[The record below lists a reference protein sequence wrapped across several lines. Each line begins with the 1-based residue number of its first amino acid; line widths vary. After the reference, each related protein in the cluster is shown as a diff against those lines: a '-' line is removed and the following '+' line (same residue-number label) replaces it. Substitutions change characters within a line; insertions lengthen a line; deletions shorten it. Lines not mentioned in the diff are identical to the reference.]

1 MANRWGKSGNSGR
14 FYFLG
19 LQNHCGQWL
28 QSWNQKTIA
37 SWQESDDKLSVLKS
51 RDITL
56 LTKVH
61 IVKAMVFPVVTYSC
75 ENWTVKKA
83 ECQRIDAFRPWCW
96 RRLFATPWT
105 VAFQGP
111 LMMEF
116 SRWDY
121 WSVLPFPYPGDLP
134 NPGIEPRSLAL
145 RADSLPSQPP
155 GKPLLCPKCC

>member
-1 MANRWGKSGNSGR
+1 MANRMGKGGSRDR
-14 FYFLG
+14 FPPIG

-37 SWQESDDKLSVLKS
+37 SWQESNDKLSVLKS

-56 LTKVH
+56 PTKVH
-61 IVKAMVFPVVTYSC
+61 IVKAMVFQVVTYSC
-75 ENWTVKKA
+75 ENWTIKKA

-96 RRLFATPWT
+96 RRFFSTPWT
-105 VAFQGP
+105 VAFQAP
-111 LMMEF
+111 LTMEF
-116 SRWDY
+116 SRWEY
-121 WSVLPFPYPGDLP
+121 WSGLPFPYAGDLP

-145 RADSLPSQPP
+145 QADSLPSEPP